1 MESVKEYIAMD
12 LILMAIITGIIVLL
26 SITVKRPMDAII
38 WIGLMFSL
46 VGVGYLLGYKIGGSK
61 K

>member
-1 MESVKEYIAMD
+1 
-12 LILMAIITGIIVLL
+12 MAIITGIIVLL

-46 VGVGYLLGYKIGGSK
+46 VSVGYLLGYKIGGSK